1 MELNDYNIAV
11 LDDLHQ
17 LLRDE
22 GFEMYNVEVGSR
34 FEPGEESNPT
44 EITCTIVEE

>member
-17 LLRDE
+17 LLQDE

-44 EITCTIVEE
+44 EISCTIVEE